1 MAGRYFTSTNKK
13 RILQNEKD
21 KSRNKKIQ
29 KKKKKKESK
38 IFFCFI

>member
-29 KKKKKKESK
+29 KKKKKEGKN
-38 IFFCFI
+38 FFCFI